1 MDRMAIHHPHTHH
14 PIISSTNNHPFLRQ
28 QPPTPWG
35 IPPDPNLSFLLA
47 QMKELKKTSTLTK
60 PLTDGRPLSR
70 LDNAK
75 ASFALCSLLHRLSYM
90 ERM

>member
-1 MDRMAIHHPHTHH
+1 MFFSKRTKRFSQHPLV
-14 PIISSTNNHPFLRQ
+14 PSYGKKEGSFIS
-28 QPPTPWG
+28 
-35 IPPDPNLSFLLA
+35 LA
-47 QMKELKKTSTLTK
+47 QRKGTKETSTLTK